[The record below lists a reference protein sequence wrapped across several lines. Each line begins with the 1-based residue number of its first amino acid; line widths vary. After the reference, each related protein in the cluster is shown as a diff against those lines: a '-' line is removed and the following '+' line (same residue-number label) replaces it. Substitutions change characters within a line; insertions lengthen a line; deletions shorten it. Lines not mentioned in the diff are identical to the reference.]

1 MILQAAL
8 RAEDWTAIAT
18 GATCVV
24 LFVTLLYVIAQ
35 VRDAKRLRREQF
47 RPWLTVGFHF
57 RSNVAF
63 AAIRNHGTT
72 AARKIRLRFE
82 PELQS
87 SLHSAGG
94 DVAMLREETP
104 VMAPGEER
112 LILFDRVPDR
122 LRSELP
128 KRHDVF
134 VEYSDHRGKQLPT
147 ERFVLDFALLDGA
160 RLPDKGLH
168 DLVEEMSRIRRLME
182 SDPANGRAPG
192 GGRGWWLRLRGWLAG

>member
-1 MILQAAL
+1 
-8 RAEDWTAIAT
+8 
-18 GATCVV
+18 
-24 LFVTLLYVIAQ
+24 
-35 VRDAKRLRREQF
+35 
-47 RPWLTVGFHF
+47 
-57 RSNVAF
+57 
-63 AAIRNHGTT
+63 
-72 AARKIRLRFE
+72 
-82 PELQS
+82 
-87 SLHSAGG
+87 
-94 DVAMLREETP
+94 
-104 VMAPGEER
+104 MAPGEER